1 METEGFRGEV
11 IKKMDANDKSKRSK
25 HPFLVLFVRPEIE
38 ERKTINSWI
47 TMHAVADLRNFYRTP
62 RPKCFTLYPYL
73 GNTGKHRR
81 RPEARITDLYV
92 CKPDSFMTFMD
103 VGKIVQKF

>member
-1 METEGFRGEV
+1 
-11 IKKMDANDKSKRSK
+11 MDGNDKSKRSK
-25 HPFLVLFVRPEIE
+25 HPFLVLFVRPEIG

-47 TMHAVADLRNFYRTP
+47 TLMHAVADLRNFYRTP

-92 CKPDSFMTFMD
+92 CKPDSFMTFKD
-103 VGKIVQKF
+103 VGKIVHKF